1 MVTRYEHVHFKMKAQ
16 VTVVYLEHHLT
27 LQNRIG
33 TLDNSRSR
41 KESCDV
47 LIYKDSENID
57 MQHNCKITDIT
68 LLPRIETLVI
78 SNFPKYNKMSDT
90 DIKVGSGCG
99 WSLRLIVPDFC

>member
-1 MVTRYEHVHFKMKAQ
+1 MKAQ
-16 VTVVYLEHHLT
+16 VTVVCLEHHLT
-27 LQNRIG
+27 LQNRIV
-33 TLDNSRSR
+33 TLDRKDR
-41 KESCDV
+41 KESSDV

-78 SNFPKYNKMSDT
+78 SKYNKMSDT

-99 WSLRLIVPDFC
+99 